1 MIRADM
7 MIAWILSAIGN
18 AEFTEK
24 MFLHA
29 VESFTEAFYL

>member
-18 AEFTEK
+18 AEFAER
-24 MFLHA
+24 MFLHTA
-29 VESFTEAFYL
+29 ERFTEAFYL